1 MDHNLTETSDVVA
14 ESDNSQ
20 FMESNDVPLD
30 LSVGLKPIAG
40 IEQESFALSLT
51 LPESTTNSDNPATGT
66 ESVEVRSL
74 KE

>member
-1 MDHNLTETSDVVA
+1 
-14 ESDNSQ
+14 
-20 FMESNDVPLD
+20 MESNDVPLD

-66 ESVEVRSL
+66 ESVEVSSL